1 MNEFHKYVVEM
12 SRKPDDH
19 EVANQFAETL
29 SGGGEQKRVFVNES
43 EWRNTPY
50 TAAHYDYLN
59 LSDLE
64 GYVNI

>member
-12 SRKPDDH
+12 SRKQADH

-43 EWRNTPY
+43 E
-50 TAAHYDYLN
+50 
-59 LSDLE
+59 
-64 GYVNI
+64 